1 MVPWWPHGTP
11 SLSLYICKVTIQ
23 LVTYQ
28 INYKWVGNDVNLLS
42 VEFVVTDVPVRC
54 WHQCRQSRPSLDN
67 GGGHK
72 FSDDLKVLGLRKK
85 RKENFPSL
93 YYKCV
98 CVCGGG
104 GGGGGGQPQDTNTI
118 PTLLSMWPHL
128 HLGKKTSFHTHTCMA
143 GTFFTKRQTP
153 ASPMQ

>member
-1 MVPWWPHGTP
+1 MVQWWPHGTP

-42 VEFVVTDVPVRC
+42 VEFVVTDVPVCC
-54 WHQCRQSRPSLDN
+54 WHQYRQSRPSLDN

-93 YYKCV
+93 YYKMQCV
-98 CVCGGG
+98 CVCVWGGG
-104 GGGGGGQPQDTNTI
+104 GGGGGGGNHKT
-118 PTLLSMWPHL
+118 PTPSQLY
-128 HLGKKTSFHTHTCMA
+128 
-143 GTFFTKRQTP
+143 P
-153 ASPMQ
+153 ACGHACI